1 MALDDKTIQNKMM
14 TGAPTQKE
22 FHFAAT
28 AEHYAE
34 VVYAETIEAAE
45 EIYHKVK
52 RPIDPAKSGSFAGYN
67 VRQPG
72 EQSTGPVEQE
82 IKE

>member
-1 MALDDKTIQNKMM
+1 MALEKPASNKMM
-14 TGAPTQKE
+14 TAPPVKKE

-34 VVYAETIEAAE
+34 LVYAETIQEAEA
-45 EIYHKVK
+45 IYHKVK
-52 RPIDPAKSGSFAGYN
+52 RPLAAPT
-67 VRQPG
+67 P
-72 EQSTGPVEQE
+72 EQSTGAQQEE